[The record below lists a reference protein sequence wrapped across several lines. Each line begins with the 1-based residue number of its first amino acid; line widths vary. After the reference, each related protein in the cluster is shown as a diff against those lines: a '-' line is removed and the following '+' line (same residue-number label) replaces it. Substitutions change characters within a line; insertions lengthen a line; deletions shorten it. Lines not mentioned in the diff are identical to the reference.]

1 MDLEYTKSR
10 IKYLKNIT
18 KNRKIQVYSALG
30 YKVCYNKKGNN
41 KLRRHVVTNTIDL
54 AEFEKKYFEKHPE
67 IWSKKH
73 HRYITTTKWFVMP
86 MRKKESKYAWKN
98 CPF

>member
-1 MDLEYTKSR
+1 MTN
-10 IKYLKNIT
+10 LKIHLH
-18 KNRKIQVYSALG
+18 SALG
-30 YKVCYNKKGNN
+30 YKLCYHKIGNN
-41 KLRRHVVTNTIDL
+41 KMCRHVVTNTIDL

-73 HRYITTTKWFVMP
+73 HRYILTTKWFVIP
-86 MRKKESKYAWKN
+86 MRKKESKHAWKN

>member
-1 MDLEYTKSR
+1 MD
-10 IKYLKNIT
+10 IKQ
-18 KNRKIQVYSALG
+18 KIHLHSALG
-30 YKVCYNKKGNN
+30 YKLCYHKRGNN
-41 KLRRHVVTNTIDL
+41 KMRRHVVTNTIDL

-73 HRYITTTKWFVMP
+73 HRYITTTKWFVLP
-86 MRKKESKYAWKN
+86 MKKKESKHTWKN